1 MKPNVCRLA
10 VPRPL
15 HHETLNKWV
24 QEQGVDASAREV
36 FLSMPVPA
44 QLQVRAL
51 GDVNSPNVQ
60 NKSALLMSRIREF
73 HSSFVLKRPDFLQE
87 RVNRAQRW
95 AGRHREYGGAAR
107 LPSVI
112 VFVSGEANR
121 VGERGQ
127 HRCEK
132 SFQQF
137 GENMQSYNEHLV

>member
-15 HHETLNKWV
+15 HHEALKEWV

-36 FLSMPVPA
+36 FLSMPVLA

-51 GDVNSPNVQ
+51 GNVNSANVE
-60 NKSALLMSRIREF
+60 NKSALLMSRIRKF
-73 HSSFVLKRPDFLQE
+73 HSSFVVKWPDFLQE

-95 AGRHREYGGAAR
+95 TGRHREYGGAAR

-112 VFVSGEANR
+112 VFVTGEANR